1 MGIDGRVAPLAED
14 AADEQWGLYGRTGVD
29 AAEQKGSREEAHGD
43 PGHQEHEQDTDD
55 AA

>member
-1 MGIDGRVAPLAED
+1 MGSYFRSDRAALKSSFYNSEKFD
-14 AADEQWGLYGRTGVD
+14 ALVD